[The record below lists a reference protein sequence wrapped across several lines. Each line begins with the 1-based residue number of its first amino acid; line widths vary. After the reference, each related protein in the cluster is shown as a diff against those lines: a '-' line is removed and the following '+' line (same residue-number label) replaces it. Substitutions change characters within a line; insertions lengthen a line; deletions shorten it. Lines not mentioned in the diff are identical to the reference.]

1 MRSKKSSL
9 RCLILTALVAIL
21 LGLFPAGMR
30 AQNTGNS
37 APSGGGQSTNNDAA
51 KSPSDS
57 PTQAGP
63 GYIIGPGDVL
73 SINVWRETE
82 ISQKLVVRP
91 DGMITLPLVGDV
103 TATGQTP
110 EELALLVSKKLETI
124 LTNPQVQ
131 VIVAEVHSK
140 FFVVVG
146 NVTKPG
152 QYSLT
157 RPTTVIEAVS
167 QAGGFRDFAKTSKMY
182 VLHSENG
189 KRVRIPFNYNKA
201 VSGKTSAQDVEIS
214 SGDAIVVP

>member
-1 MRSKKSSL
+1 MRSNKSIFHH
-9 RCLILTALVAIL
+9 LILGSLVTL
-21 LGLFPAGMR
+21 VLGLLPSGLLAQGAG
-30 AQNTGNS
+30 NN
-37 APSGGGQSTNNDAA
+37 APSAGSQSANSDAA
-51 KSPSDS
+51 KPGSDS
-57 PTQAGP
+57 PMQTAP

-182 VLHSENG
+182 VLHTENG

-201 VSGKTSAQDVEIS
+201 VSGKTPAQDVEIS

>member
-1 MRSKKSSL
+1 MRSVKNIL
-9 RCLILTALVAIL
+9 HNLTLGILIAPV
-21 LGLFPAGMR
+21 LGLFPVGVR
-30 AQNTGNS
+30 AQSAGNS
-37 APSGGGQSTNNDAA
+37 APTAGMQSATSDSA

-57 PTQAGP
+57 PAQAGL
-63 GYIIGPGDVL
+63 GYVIGPGDVL

-152 QYSLT
+152 QYPLT
-157 RPTTVIEAVS
+157 RPTSVIEAVS

-182 VLHSENG
+182 VLHMQNG

-201 VSGKTSAQDVEIS
+201 VSGKNSAQDVDIS

>member
-1 MRSKKSSL
+1 MTSIKNILPKPMAGILFALVLGLISAALHAQSAGKSSP
-9 RCLILTALVAIL
+9 TPGV
-21 LGLFPAGMR
+21 
-30 AQNTGNS
+30 QS
-37 APSGGGQSTNNDAA
+37 ASNDAP

-57 PTQAGP
+57 PVQAGP
-63 GYIIGPGDVL
+63 GYIIGTGDVL

-110 EELALLVSKKLETI
+110 EELANLVSKKLETI

-152 QYSLT
+152 QYPLT
-157 RPTTVIEAVS
+157 RPTSVIEAVS
-167 QAGGFRDFAKTSKMY
+167 EAGGFRDFAKTSKMY
-182 VLHSENG
+182 VLRLQNG

-201 VSGKTSAQDVEIS
+201 VSGKNSAQDVDIS